1 MKSPQI
7 STLSSSD
14 DKESP
19 ELVIVI
25 ESDDKERY
33 YFPYSQKD
41 VNCKICMALDLIYE
55 KPRYKPEPSEGTSE
69 KKSASVI
76 EMPSLDLKTTMG
88 ITQALRLHMEVQKQL
103 REQVEIQRKLQLR
116 IEEQGKYLEMMFERT
131 KDIGKDF
138 KVSSSITDEHPS
150 PSTEPKHSP
159 PNDKSEAL
167 EKDPVSLNDR
177 SITGQESS

>member
-1 MKSPQI
+1 
-7 STLSSSD
+7 
-14 DKESP
+14 
-19 ELVIVI
+19 
-25 ESDDKERY
+25 
-33 YFPYSQKD
+33 
-41 VNCKICMALDLIYE
+41 
-55 KPRYKPEPSEGTSE
+55 
-69 KKSASVI
+69 
-76 EMPSLDLKTTMG
+76 
-88 ITQALRLHMEVQKQL
+88 
-103 REQVEIQRKLQLR
+103 
-116 IEEQGKYLEMMFERT
+116 MMFERT